1 MSNVYAAPNAD
12 FSLPSGDVDDTQ
24 IFASGRIGRIRYL
37 AYLSAVYILTS
48 FAVGIMTAM
57 LGADSI
63 AAGILLIINVVITLG
78 AYIYFARRR
87 LHDTGASGWM
97 LLLSLIPLINFYFL
111 YLTVFKRGDASAN
124 EYGAPP
130 RDNERW
136 MYWVGLILPIIVIVG
151 ILAAIALPAYSD
163 YTKRARAAA
172 EQSQVAPD

>member
-12 FSLPSGDVDDTQ
+12 FSLPSGEVDDTR
-24 IFASGRIGRIRYL
+24 ILASGRIGRIRYL
-37 AYLSAVYILTS
+37 AYLSVFYILSS
-48 FAVGIMTAM
+48 FAVGIVVAM
-57 LGADSI
+57 LGQESMAG
-63 AAGILLIINVVITLG
+63 GILFVLNVVITFG
-78 AYIYFARRR
+78 AYIYFGRRR

-97 LLLSLIPLINFYFL
+97 LLLSLIPVVNFYFL

-136 MYWVGLILPIIVIVG
+136 MYWVGLILPIIITVG
-151 ILAAIALPAYSD
+151 IVAAVALPAYSD

-172 EQSQVAPD
+172 EQTQVAPD